1 MKLLVILLSLI
12 FFNACSTY
20 DSIKENASDAY
31 EWSKDAAIDVVDG
44 IEELISD

>member
-20 DSIKENASDAY
+20 DKIKENANDAY
-31 EWSKDAAIDVVDG
+31 EWSNAATDVVDG
-44 IEELISD
+44 VEEVISD